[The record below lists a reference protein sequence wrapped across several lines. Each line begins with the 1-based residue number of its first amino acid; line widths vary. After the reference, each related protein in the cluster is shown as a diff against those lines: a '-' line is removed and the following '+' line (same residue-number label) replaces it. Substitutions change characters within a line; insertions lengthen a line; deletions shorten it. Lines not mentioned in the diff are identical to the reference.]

1 MNTPAP
7 DTTVTLISTATSA
20 ISRRDR
26 AVLAAVA
33 AGRAAVQG
41 GVLMI
46 DGRYSADQ
54 FALARLSGAG
64 LLAAGSAGARLTSAG
79 DRVLQTV

>member
-1 MNTPAP
+1 MGITAI
-7 DTTVTLISTATSA
+7 TTISH
-20 ISRRDR
+20 RDR

-33 AGRAAVQG
+33 AGRVAVRR

-46 DGRYSADQ
+46 DGHYSADQ

-64 LLAAGSAGARLTSAG
+64 LLAAGAAGPARLTTAG
-79 DRVLQTV
+79 DRVLQTA

>member
-1 MNTPAP
+1 MNATLTP
-7 DTTVTLISTATSA
+7 

-33 AGRAAVQG
+33 AGRAVVEAG
-41 GVLMI
+41 ALLI

-54 FALARLSGAG
+54 FALVRLAHAG
-64 LLAAGSAGARLTSAG
+64 LLDSDPVGPPHLTPAG
-79 DRVLQTV
+79 DTALQAA